1 MNHCDNIGSLSKLKN
16 NYGAC
21 DRKNCENI
29 MCDNHIPNIG
39 YMCYECEAEFV
50 KNFSGNLTERAIK
63 SALTTF
69 MFSKK
74 KLQQKREYK

>member
-1 MNHCDNIGSLSKLKN
+1 MG
-16 NYGAC
+16 GVRAC

-74 KLQQKREYK
+74 NYNKRESINDYLGQSKPS